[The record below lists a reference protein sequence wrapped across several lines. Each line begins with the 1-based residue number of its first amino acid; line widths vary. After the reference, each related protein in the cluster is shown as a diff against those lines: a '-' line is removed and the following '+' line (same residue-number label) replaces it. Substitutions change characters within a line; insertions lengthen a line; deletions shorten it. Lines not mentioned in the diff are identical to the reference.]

1 MQILDSLA
9 WMRSLQDAARD
20 VVRSTVL
27 WRTTLSSRAPAVFV
41 ITAAIMGEV
50 RLIWRPKSHTRTS
63 FRRLAASLE
72 GCLLL

>member
-27 WRTTLSSRAPAVFV
+27 WRTTPSSRAPAVFV
-41 ITAAIMGEV
+41 ITDSIMDEG
-50 RLIWRPKSHTRTS
+50 RPIWRPKSHTRAA
-63 FRRLAASLE
+63 FRRLAASLA